1 MDTYFTHS
9 FEAMIDKFGVG
20 KSRVVWYRV
29 VFMPPEL
36 EHVLP
41 FDTHPRLRVDA
52 EIADVPANLAFMPT
66 GDGRRYL
73 IVSPEVLK
81 TAGVAVGDY
90 VSVRFR
96 VGDQAFVD
104 VPAGLSEALRHE
116 RAASRVWESLTP
128 GKKRA
133 LAFHV
138 AGAKTPPTQKR
149 RVNEVLKAL
158 TMNAGKLR

>member
-1 MDTYFTHS
+1 M
-9 FEAMIDKFGVG
+9 
-20 KSRVVWYRV
+20 WYRV

-36 EHVLP
+36 EDELP
-41 FDTHPRLRVDA
+41 FDTYPRLRVDA

-73 IVSPEVLK
+73 IISPDVLK

-96 VGDQAFVD
+96 IGDQAFVE
-104 VPAGLSEALRHE
+104 VPAGLLEALRHE
-116 RAASRVWESLTP
+116 PAAHKVWESLTP

-138 AGAKTPPTQKR
+138 AGAKTLPTHKR
-149 RVNEVLKAL
+149 RVDEVLKAL
-158 TMNAGKLR
+158 TKNAGKLR

>member
-1 MDTYFTHS
+1 MESYFTHS
-9 FEAMIDKFGVG
+9 FETRIEKFGVG

-36 EHVLP
+36 EDELP
-41 FDTHPRLRVDA
+41 FKTYPRLRIDA

-81 TAGVAVGDY
+81 TAGVAQGDY
-90 VSVRFR
+90 VTVRFR
-96 VGDQAFVD
+96 ICDQTLVEAPD
-104 VPAGLSEALRHE
+104 ALLQALRHE
-116 RAASRVWESLTP
+116 KAAKRVWETLTP

-133 LAFHV
+133 LAYHV

-149 RVNEVLKAL
+149 RVDEVLNAL
-158 TMNAGKLR
+158 TTRDGKLR

>member
-1 MDTYFTHS
+1 MESYFTHS
-9 FEAMIDKFGVG
+9 FETKIDEFGVG

-36 EHVLP
+36 ESQLP
-41 FDTHPRLRVDA
+41 FKKFPRLRVDV

-81 TAGVAVGDY
+81 TAKVSVGDY

-96 VGDQAFVD
+96 IGDQAYVEIPD
-104 VPAGLSEALRHE
+104 ALAEALRHKQ
-116 RAASRVWESLTP
+116 AATRVWEALTP

-133 LAFHV
+133 LALHV
-138 AGAKTPPTQKR
+138 AGARTTPTQNR
-149 RVNEVLKAL
+149 RIDDVLNAL
-158 TMNAGKLR
+158 TTNEGKLR

>member
-1 MDTYFTHS
+1 MESYFTHS
-9 FEAMIDKFGVG
+9 FGTSVDEFGVG
-20 KSRVVWYRV
+20 KSRVVRYRV

-36 EHVLP
+36 EDELP
-41 FDTHPRLRVDA
+41 FKQFPRLRVDA
-52 EIADVPANLAFMPT
+52 EIADVPVNSAFMPT

-81 TAGVAVGDY
+81 IAGVSVGDF

-96 VGDQAFVD
+96 IGDQSFVE
-104 VPAGLSEALRHE
+104 VPEILMKTLRHKQD
-116 RAASRVWESLTP
+116 ANKVWETLTP

-138 AGAKTPPTQKR
+138 AGAKKTPTQKR
-149 RVNEVLKAL
+149 RVDEVLHAL
-158 TMNAGKLR
+158 TRNAGKLR